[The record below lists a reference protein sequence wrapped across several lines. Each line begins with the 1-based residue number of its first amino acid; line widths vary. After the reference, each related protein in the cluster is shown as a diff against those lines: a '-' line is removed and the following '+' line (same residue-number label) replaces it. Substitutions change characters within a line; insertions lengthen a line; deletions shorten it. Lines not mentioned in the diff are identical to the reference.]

1 MGGAD
6 VGELH
11 KEKEAPVQPSAC
23 VDSLGRVYPVDSYGN
38 ILRKT
43 CRPFGVSTQQWKSAS
58 KKQKNEIVEA
68 FEGVPPTLDLAD
80 KWATMTREE
89 RAEARKKAVA
99 LVPQPEEPPA
109 APPPAVPAVASA
121 PLSLAL
127 P

>member
-58 KKQKNEIVEA
+58 KKQKKEIVEA

-89 RAEARKKAVA
+89 RVEARKKAVA
-99 LVPQPEEPPA
+99 LAPPPEEP
-109 APPPAVPAVASA
+109 AVGSA
-121 PLSLAL
+121 PLSLAM
-127 P
+127 PSIDMIEVH